1 MKDRDVHSAVVDWL
15 AVKTGIVFIKD
26 HGEGPRPE
34 LPYGM
39 VNLLG
44 VIEIRAH
51 VSDIL
56 YEDVAVDEARAST
69 VTENEWRFSCHVY
82 GPEGISYLRPV
93 RQAKHLSQQDEPL
106 APGLNV
112 HEVSQ
117 IRNLPEF
124 INNRWEPRA
133 QMDLMIR
140 GRLIEQVG
148 NETFVIEHGSFTVAS
163 DVAEDTTT
171 DF

>member
-15 AVKTGIVFIKD
+15 AAKTGIVFIKD
-26 HGEGPRPE
+26 HGEGPRPA

-39 VNLLG
+39 VNLMG
-44 VIEIRAH
+44 VIELRAH
-51 VSDIL
+51 ASDIL
-56 YEDVAVDEARAST
+56 YEDVEVDESRAST
-69 VTENEWRFSCHVY
+69 VIENEWRFSCHVF
-82 GPEGISYLRPV
+82 GPEGMSYLRPV

-124 INNRWEPRA
+124 INNRWEHRA

-140 GRLIEQVG
+140 GRLTEQVG
-148 NETFVIEHGSFTVAS
+148 NETFVIEHGSFTVTG
-163 DVAEDTTT
+163 DVISTDTN
-171 DF
+171 F